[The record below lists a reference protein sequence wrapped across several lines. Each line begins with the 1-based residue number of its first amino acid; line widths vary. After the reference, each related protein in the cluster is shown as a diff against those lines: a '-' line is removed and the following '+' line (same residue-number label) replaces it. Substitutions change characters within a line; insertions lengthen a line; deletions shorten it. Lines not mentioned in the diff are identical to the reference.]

1 MSDNLQKIKE
11 KITPILKKHGVS
23 YCAVF
28 GSFARGEERGDSDI
42 DLLVRFTEPLG
53 LFDFVGLEMELSDIL
68 GRKVDL
74 VTEKA
79 IHPLLKENIYK
90 DLQEIYE

>member
-1 MSDNLQKIKE
+1 
-11 KITPILKKHGVS
+11 
-23 YCAVF
+23 
-28 GSFARGEERGDSDI
+28 
-42 DLLVRFTEPLG
+42 LVRFTEPVG
-53 LFDFVGLEMELSDIL
+53 LFDFVGLEIKLSDIL
-68 GRKVDL
+68 GKKVDL

>member
-1 MSDNLQKIKE
+1 MSNNLQKIKE
-11 KITPILKKHGVS
+11 KITPILKEHGVS

-28 GSFARGEERGDSDI
+28 GSFARGEEKDNSDI
-42 DLLVRFTEPLG
+42 DLLVRFTEPVG

-68 GRKVDL
+68 GKKVDL

-79 IHPLLKENIYK
+79 IHPLLKDNIYK
-90 DLQEIYE
+90 NLQKIYE